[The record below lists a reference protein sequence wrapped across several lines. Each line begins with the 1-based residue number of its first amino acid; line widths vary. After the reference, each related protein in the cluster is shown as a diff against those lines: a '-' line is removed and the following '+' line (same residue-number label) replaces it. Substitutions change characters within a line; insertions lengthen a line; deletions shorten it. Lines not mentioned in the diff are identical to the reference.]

1 MERER
6 KRLEQFRQ
14 ARGVKLGGQ
23 QALGSDFYNSTIFAS
38 PLDLAA
44 RLVIGLHPLTQ
55 AR

>member
-14 ARGVKLGGQ
+14 ARG
-23 QALGSDFYNSTIFAS
+23 SDSITQLFCE